1 MRNWLIAAICLIGW
15 FPLLAQQSTQLIPKQ
30 SPEQLRE
37 DLHTLKKILEANHP
51 SMYWYTPQHQLDSV
65 FNNTLLQIQD
75 SMNEISFKNLVAAYI
90 SQIKCG
96 HTTVRNSKSFVKHF
110 SKRPQLS
117 FPLNIKVWDDSLVV
131 INSLNP
137 KDSVFTRGTKIIQIN
152 GRTGRQFL
160 DTFSPF
166 ISGDGP
172 GTAFACQLVSGNFG
186 GFYRTIIGLDSAYH
200 ITYINKQG
208 VRADTL
214 LHNFNPLSI
223 NMSAESM
230 AKMKMQRPSR
240 RELRI
245 ARREE
250 KRQLRIDSTTQTAYM
265 RLGSFSGSGTAHF
278 IKSSFRKI
286 KNGNVQQLVID
297 VRTNGGGKVSNS
309 TLLTRYISDHPF
321 RVADSVVRNQKGLE
335 YGSRFQQSWIYA
347 LGLVFTSRKQ
357 SDGRYHFSRF
367 ENKIWQ
373 PKEKNHFSGPVYLVQ
388 GGYSFSA
395 ATLFLGELKGQ
406 QNVKLVGEETGGG
419 YYGNSAMMIPICIL
433 PNSGLRVSVPLYRLV
448 INKERPKGGGVLPD
462 IYVPPSSEAIR
473 KGVDA
478 KMEKIRSLILQKAAF

>member
-1 MRNWLIAAICLIGW
+1 M
-15 FPLLAQQSTQLIPKQ
+15 
-30 SPEQLRE
+30 
-37 DLHTLKKILEANHP
+37 
-51 SMYWYTPQHQLDSV
+51 
-65 FNNTLLQIQD
+65 
-75 SMNEISFKNLVAAYI
+75 
-90 SQIKCG
+90 
-96 HTTVRNSKSFVKHF
+96 
-110 SKRPQLS
+110 
-117 FPLNIKVWDDSLVV
+117 VV
-131 INSLNP
+131 INNLNP
-137 KDSVFTRGTKIIQIN
+137 GDSVLTRGTKIIQIN
-152 GRTGRQFL
+152 GRTGRQFIS
-160 DTFSPF
+160 TFSPF

-172 GTAFACQLVSGNFG
+172 GTAFACQLISGNFG
-186 GFYRTIIGLDSAYH
+186 SFYRSIIGLDSAYH
-200 ITYINKQG
+200 ITYINQQG
-208 VRADTL
+208 VPADTT
-214 LHNFNPLSI
+214 LHNFNPLTI
-223 NMSAESM
+223 KMSAEAT

-240 RELRI
+240 KELRI

-286 KNGNVQQLVID
+286 QQAGVQQLVID

-335 YGSRFQQSWIYA
+335 YGNRFQQSWIYA
-347 LGLVFTSRKQ
+347 VGLLFSSRKQ
-357 SDGRYHFSRF
+357 ADGRYHFSRF
-367 ENKIWQ
+367 ENKVWQ
-373 PKEKNHFSGPVYLVQ
+373 PIEKNHFSGPVYLVQ

-419 YYGNSAMMIPICIL
+419 YYGNSAMMIPVCVL
-433 PNSGLRVSVPLYRLV
+433 PNSGLRISVPLYRLV
-448 INKERPKGGGVLPD
+448 INKDRPKGGGVMPD

-478 KMEKIRSLILQKAAF
+478 KMEKIRSLIQH

>member
-1 MRNWLIAAICLIGW
+1 MRNWLIAAICLIAR
-15 FPLLAQQSTQLIPKQ
+15 FPLLAQQPSQPLPKLA
-30 SPEQLRE
+30 PEQLQE
-37 DLHTLKKILEANHP
+37 DLRSLKKILEANHP
-51 SMYWYTPQHQLDSV
+51 SLYWYTPQHQIDSV
-65 FNNTLLQIQD
+65 FNYTLQQIRD
-75 SMNEISFKNLVAAYI
+75 SMNENAFKNLVAAYI

-96 HTTVRNSKSFVKHF
+96 HTTVRNSKSFAKKF

-131 INSLNP
+131 INNLNP
-137 KDSVFTRGTKIIQIN
+137 KDSTVTRGTKILQIN
-152 GRTGRQFL
+152 GRTGRDFIN
-160 DTFSPF
+160 TFSPF

-172 GTAFACQLVSGNFG
+172 GTAFAAQLISGNFG
-186 GFYRTIIGLDSAYH
+186 GFYKSIIGLDSAYY

-208 VRADTL
+208 VRADTI

-223 NMSAESM
+223 QLSVEAM
-230 AKMKMQRPSR
+230 AKTKMQRPSR

-245 ARREE
+245 MRMEE

-286 KNGNVQQLVID
+286 NHAGVQQLVID

-321 RVADSVVRNQKGLE
+321 RVADSVVRNEKGLA
-335 YGSRFQQSWIYA
+335 YGSRFQQSWMYA
-347 LGLVFTSRKQ
+347 IGLLFVSRKQ

-367 ENKIWQ
+367 EKKVWQ
-373 PKEKNHFSGPVYLVQ
+373 PIEKNHFSGPVYLVQ

-419 YYGNSAMMIPICIL
+419 YYGNSAMMIPVCTL
-433 PNSGLRVSVPLYRLV
+433 PNSGLRVTVPLYRLV
-448 INKERPKGGGVLPD
+448 INKDRPKGGGVMPD

-478 KMEKIRSLILQKAAF
+478 KMEKIRSLIQH